1 MSQLQEVNSESFET
15 EVLKSQ
21 KPVLLEFGAVWCQ
34 PCRILEPVL
43 EELAKEWGE
52 NVKVA
57 KLDVDEATQLTMNY
71 QVLSV
76 PTTMLFKNG
85 EVLER
90 MVGYQPKERI
100 SGKVTPHLE
109 KVNS

>member
-1 MSQLQEVNSESFET
+1 MSNLHEVNSESFDK
-15 EVLKSQ
+15 EVLKSE
-21 KPVLLEFGAVWCQ
+21 KPVLVEFGAGWCQ

-43 EELAKEWGE
+43 EELAKEWGDS
-52 NVKVA
+52 VKVA

-90 MVGYQPKERI
+90 MVGYQPKDRI
-100 SGKVTPHLE
+100 SGKVMPH
-109 KVNS
+109 VQTA

>member
-1 MSQLQEVNSESFET
+1 MSDLQQVNSESFDK

-21 KPVLLEFGAVWCQ
+21 KPVLVEFGAVWCQ
-34 PCRILEPVL
+34 PCRILEPEL

-52 NVKVA
+52 TVKVA

-100 SGKVTPHLE
+100 SGKVMPHLQTA
-109 KVNS
+109 

>member
-1 MSQLQEVNSESFET
+1 MSNLQEVNSENFDK

-21 KPVLLEFGAVWCQ
+21 KPVLVEFGAVWCQ

-52 NVKVA
+52 SVKVA

-100 SGKVTPHLE
+100 NGKVMPHLQTA
-109 KVNS
+109 

>member
-1 MSQLQEVNSESFET
+1 MSHLKEVNSQSFEA
-15 EVLKSQ
+15 EVLKSD
-21 KPVLLEFGAVWCQ
+21 KPVLLEFGATWCQ

-52 NVKVA
+52 NIKVA
-57 KLDVDEATQLTMNY
+57 KLDVDEASQITINY

-76 PTTMLFKNG
+76 PTTMLFKDG

-90 MVGYQPKERI
+90 IVGYQPKERI
-100 SGKVTPHLE
+100 SSKVTPHI
-109 KVNS
+109 S

>member
-1 MSQLQEVNSESFET
+1 MAKLHPVNSASFEA
-15 EVLKSQ
+15 EVLKSS

-43 EELAKEWGE
+43 EELAGEWGDK
-52 NVKVA
+52 VIVA
-57 KLDVDEATQLTMNY
+57 KLDVDEADQITVDY

-90 MVGYQPKERI
+90 IVGSQPKSRI
-100 SGKVTPHLE
+100 AEKITPHI
-109 KVNS
+109 

>member
-1 MSQLQEVNSESFET
+1 MSKLQAIDSASFDS
-15 EVLKSQ
+15 EVLKSD
-21 KPVLLEFGAVWCQ
+21 KPVLVEFGAVWCQ

-43 EELAKEWGE
+43 EELAGEWGE
-52 NVKVA
+52 TVKVA
-57 KLDVDEATQLTMNY
+57 KLDVDEATQITMDY

-90 MVGYQPKERI
+90 IVGYQPKDKI
-100 SGKVTPHLE
+100 SGKVTPHL
-109 KVNS
+109 

>member
-1 MSQLQEVNSESFET
+1 MSNLQEVNSESFDK

-21 KPVLLEFGAVWCQ
+21 KPVLVEFGAVWCQ

-52 NVKVA
+52 SVKVA

-100 SGKVTPHLE
+100 SGKVMPHLQT
-109 KVNS
+109 V

>member
-1 MSQLQEVNSESFET
+1 MSKLQEINSQSFEA
-15 EVLKSQ
+15 EVLKSD

-43 EELAKEWGE
+43 EELAAQWGAD
-52 NVKVA
+52 VKVA
-57 KLDVDEATQLTMNY
+57 KLDVDEAADITIKY

-76 PTTMLFKNG
+76 PTTILFKNG

-90 MVGYQPKERI
+90 LVGFQPKERI
-100 SGKVTPHLE
+100 SSKVMAHLE
-109 KVNS
+109 AA

>member
-1 MSQLQEVNSESFET
+1 MSKLQEINSASFES
-15 EVLKSQ
+15 EVLKAE

-43 EELAKEWGE
+43 EDLAGEWGDS
-52 NVKVA
+52 VKVA
-57 KLDVDEATQLTMNY
+57 KLDVDEAAQITMNY
-71 QVLSV
+71 QILSV

-90 MVGYQPKERI
+90 MVGYQPKDKI
-100 SGKVTPHLE
+100 SGKVAQHI
-109 KVNS
+109 

>member
-1 MSQLQEVNSESFET
+1 MSKLQAISSENFES
-15 EVLKSQ
+15 EVLKSTT
-21 KPVLLEFGAVWCQ
+21 PVLVEFGATWCQ

-43 EELAKEWGE
+43 EELAGEWGST
-52 NVKVA
+52 VKVA
-57 KLDVDEATQLTMNY
+57 KLDVDEASQITMDY

-90 MVGYQPKERI
+90 IVGYQPKDRI
-100 SGKVTPHLE
+100 NSKVTAHL
-109 KVNS
+109 

>member
-1 MSQLQEVNSESFET
+1 MAKLQAVNSGSFET
-15 EVLKSQ
+15 EVLKSD

-43 EELAKEWGE
+43 EELAGEWGDR
-52 NVKVA
+52 VKVA
-57 KLDVDEATQLTMNY
+57 KLDVDEAAQITVDY

-90 MVGYQPKERI
+90 IVGSQPKNRI
-100 SGKVTPHLE
+100 AE
-109 KVNS
+109 KITQHI

>member
-1 MSQLQEVNSESFET
+1 MSKLQAIDSQSFDS
-15 EVLKSQ
+15 EVLKSA

-43 EELAKEWGE
+43 EELAGEWGDD
-52 NVKVA
+52 VKVA
-57 KLDVDEATQLTMNY
+57 KLDVDEAAQITINY

-90 MVGYQPKERI
+90 LVGYQPKDRI
-100 SGKVTPHLE
+100 HSKIQPHL
-109 KVNS
+109 

>member
-1 MSQLQEVNSESFET
+1 MSQLHEVNSETFEK
-15 EVLKSQ
+15 EVLKAE
-21 KPVLLEFGAVWCQ
+21 KPVLVEFGAVWCQ
-34 PCRILEPVL
+34 PCKILEPVL

-52 NVKVA
+52 NVLVA
-57 KLDVDEATQLTMNY
+57 KLDVDEATDLTVNY

-85 EVLER
+85 EMLER

-100 SGKVTPHLE
+100 SGKVMPHLQPA
-109 KVNS
+109 

>member
-1 MSQLQEVNSESFET
+1 MSNLREVNSESFDK
-15 EVLKSQ
+15 EVLKSE
-21 KPVLLEFGAVWCQ
+21 KPVLVEFGAVWCQ

-43 EELAKEWGE
+43 EELAKEWGDS
-52 NVKVA
+52 VKVA

-90 MVGYQPKERI
+90 MVGYQPKDRI
-100 SGKVTPHLE
+100 SGKVMPH
-109 KVNS
+109 V